1 MFPLMN
7 EVRSYFQT
15 LMAIDDRPRTFQE
28 GDVIFEEGSPGK
40 EMYIVRTGTVL
51 LRRGDRTLEEVG
63 PGGVIGEMALIDSS
77 PRSARAVAGVDCSVT
92 IMNEYTLL
100 ELVKKV
106 PGLSLEIM
114 RIMAGRLR
122 RVTASYSQ
130 APEPPLA
137 QPTAP
142 KAKAKPKAPA
152 KKKPAPKRKAP
163 ARAAKKKTATKK
175 KK

>member
-1 MFPLMN
+1 MT

-15 LMAIDDRPRTFQE
+15 LMAIDDRPRAFQE
-28 GDVIFEEGSPGK
+28 GEVIFEEGSPGK

-137 QPTAP
+137 PPSAP
-142 KAKAKPKAPA
+142 NAKAKARKKSAARSRA
-152 KKKPAPKRKAP
+152 KKKAP
-163 ARAAKKKTATKK
+163 ARPAAKKKSAKK